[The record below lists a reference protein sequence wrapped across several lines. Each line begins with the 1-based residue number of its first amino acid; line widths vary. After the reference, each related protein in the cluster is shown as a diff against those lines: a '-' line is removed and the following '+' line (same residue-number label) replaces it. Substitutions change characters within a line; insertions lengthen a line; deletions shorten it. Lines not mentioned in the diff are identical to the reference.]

1 MDIPP
6 AVVSDDGPIVAPW
19 VSRAAL
25 QRSVGKIFYHA
36 GFEDFQPSSLE
47 AVTDVAGQYVKNLVS
62 TLGVYQ
68 ESHRVPCA
76 AESVSGVQPDQQP
89 SSHKQST
96 AASAHKPRQYKE
108 RFTPEE
114 QILHALNENGTDL
127 ESLVSYIEEDVS
139 RLSNKLSTY
148 HERIKDHL
156 ADLLRPALDPSQA
169 GNDGAGAFNDGNE
182 SQFVAG
188 DFAEDIDEDFF
199 GFKELGLDR
208 ELGVSS
214 LSVPLHLLQSRMQS
228 AYQPTNAA
236 VPGTG
241 TGNILEDPEPWEKIT
256 VENLEQQITLV
267 QGFFSEKLNKT
278 GQNPL
283 VEDEELPTKQRFPK
297 PRLPPSGKI
306 SSPRKRPIREQQMMA
321 RKKKKMEMEAERER
335 DGGESGANAR
345 SVSIATTVA
354 GDVAATSGSG
364 TDAANSAPV
373 NNGAE
378 GNANVDDT
386 ANSAD
391 VLMTNGDGNA
401 EVPNQNATVNAD
413 DSTQGSEKENAIA
426 DKNNKRLKLD
436 APSKDGNSTQ
446 EVDPS
451 KPLPN
456 GESQQQQTNGAST
469 DKGNSKS
476 KNEDDGNGNGDGAE
490 NDKNK
495 GMLNGGKALQT
506 IAAH

>member
-1 MDIPP
+1 M
-6 AVVSDDGPIVAPW
+6 APW

-47 AVTDVAGQYVKNLVS
+47 AVTDVAGQYIKNLVS

-76 AESVSGVQPDQQP
+76 AESAGGVQPNQQA
-89 SSHKQST
+89 SSHKQPT
-96 AASAHKPRQYKE
+96 AVSAHKPRQYKE

-156 ADLLRPALDPSQA
+156 ADLLRPALDPTQA

-228 AYQPTNAA
+228 AYQPANAA

-241 TGNILEDPEPWEKIT
+241 AGNILEDPEPWEKIT
-256 VENLEQQITLV
+256 VENLEQQISLV
-267 QGFFSEKLNKT
+267 QAFFSEKLGKT

-283 VEDEELPTKQRFPK
+283 VEDEELPLKQRFPK
-297 PRLPPSGKI
+297 PRLPPNGKI
-306 SSPRKRPIREQQMMA
+306 SSPRKRPLREQQMMA
-321 RKKKKMEMEAERER
+321 RKKRKMEMEAERER
-335 DGGESGANAR
+335 ERGESGANAR

-354 GDVAATSGSG
+354 GDVAAASGSAA
-364 TDAANSAPV
+364 DAANSAPLK
-373 NNGAE
+373 NSGE
-378 GNANVDDT
+378 GNAKVDNA
-386 ANSAD
+386 ANSVD

-401 EVPNQNATVNAD
+401 EVANQNATVKAD
-413 DSTQGSEKENAIA
+413 SSTQGSEKENAVA

-436 APSKDGNSTQ
+436 APSKDGNSNQ

-456 GESQQQQTNGAST
+456 GETQQQQPNGASMDT
-469 DKGNSKS
+469 GNSDS
-476 KNEDDGNGNGDGAE
+476 KDDDDGNGGGAE

-495 GMLNGGKALQT
+495 GMLNGGKGLQT